1 MVSAAIKLSICI
13 GSVIISFS
21 VQHLFRMNINQSL
34 SSMADMA
41 VFACVVDAGGFSA
54 AARQLGITPSA
65 VSRQVARLES
75 SLRVRLLERTTRK
88 FRLTDAGAAA
98 YSRCQAMVASAR
110 EVWALSDTHSA
121 APAGLVR
128 MSMAKAVGRQLVHP
142 LALSFLQKYPQVD
155 LQLVITDRTV
165 DLFEESIDLVL
176 RVTDTPPPGL
186 AGRPLATLCHRLCAS
201 PRYLAE
207 HGYPQH
213 PRELGA
219 HACIYLGEDE
229 RDRHWRFERP
239 GEEATVAVRGRYV
252 ANHSEVRLEAALN
265 HLGIA
270 SLPGFTARAALE
282 SGELV
287 PVLEDWQHKTS
298 YGGTAWLLYPPN
310 RFLPAKL
317 RVWIDHLVEGFAHI
331 Q

>member
-1 MVSAAIKLSICI
+1 MNTNQPLS
-13 GSVIISFS
+13 
-21 VQHLFRMNINQSL
+21 HMT
-34 SSMADMA
+34 DMA

-65 VSRQVARLES
+65 VSRQVARLETA
-75 SLRVRLLERTTRK
+75 LRVRLLERTTRK

-98 YSRCQAMVASAR
+98 YNRCQAMVASAR

-128 MSMAKAVGRQLVHP
+128 MSMPKAVGRQLVHP

-155 LQLVITDRTV
+155 VQLVITDRTV
-165 DLFEESIDLVL
+165 DLYEESIDLAL

-186 AGRPLATLCHRLCAS
+186 AGRPLATLCHCLCAS

-207 HGYPQH
+207 HGHPQH
-213 PRELGA
+213 PRELGQ
-219 HACIYLGEDE
+219 HDCIYLGEDE
-229 RDRHWRFERP
+229 RDRHWRFECA
-239 GEEATVAVRGRYV
+239 GEAVTVAVRGRYV

-270 SLPGFTARAALE
+270 SLPGFAARAALE
-282 SGELV
+282 RGDLV
-287 PVLEDWQHKTS
+287 PVLSDWQHKTS
-298 YGGTAWLLYPPN
+298 YAGTAWLLYPPN

-317 RVWIDHLVEGFAHI
+317 RVWIDHLVQGFA
-331 Q
+331 QVQ